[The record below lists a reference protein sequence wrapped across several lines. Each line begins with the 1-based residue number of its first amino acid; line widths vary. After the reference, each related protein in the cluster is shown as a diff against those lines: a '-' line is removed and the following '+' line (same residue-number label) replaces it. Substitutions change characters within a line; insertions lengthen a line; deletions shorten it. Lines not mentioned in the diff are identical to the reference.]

1 MNNYWL
7 MSCCKLEDHGSQR
20 THLPPPKPKYKY
32 SFKHRSKILVDS
44 LSTSAGTYPY
54 DASKSIA

>member
-1 MNNYWL
+1 
-7 MSCCKLEDHGSQR
+7 MSCCKPEDHGSQR